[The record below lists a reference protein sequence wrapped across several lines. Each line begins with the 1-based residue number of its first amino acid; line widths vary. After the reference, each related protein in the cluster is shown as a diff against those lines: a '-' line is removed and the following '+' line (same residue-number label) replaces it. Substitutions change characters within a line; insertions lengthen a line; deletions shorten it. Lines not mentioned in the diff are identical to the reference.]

1 MQWVTNECT
10 ECTECTGQR
19 EWDWTGEG
27 NYAILG
33 AKRKR

>member
-1 MQWVTNECT
+1 MQWVTN
-10 ECTECTGQR
+10 ECTGQR

-33 AKRKR
+33 AKRKKEVKG